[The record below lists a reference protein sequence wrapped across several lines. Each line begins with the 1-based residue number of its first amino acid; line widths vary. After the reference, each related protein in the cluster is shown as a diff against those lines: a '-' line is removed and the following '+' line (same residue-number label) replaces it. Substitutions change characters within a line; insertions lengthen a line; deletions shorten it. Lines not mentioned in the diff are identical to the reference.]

1 MQRTA
6 QAVALAIGSVRDRQ
20 GLTPPEACDV
30 LLDALKH
37 ADNAGNAFDDSN
49 MLAAHAE
56 ALGHVRVQS
65 GEVRRPVLPQT

>member
-1 MQRTA
+1 M
-6 QAVALAIGSVRDRQ
+6 ALAIGSVRDRQ

-56 ALGHVRVQS
+56 ALSHVRVRS
-65 GEVRRPVLPQT
+65 GEVRVPVVS